1 MGAKPGWERSWA
13 LHGDPYFCLNVVL
26 GLEGPEIIHTKAKSE
41 AKQRE
46 KGLISGRL
54 GEISVFSGI

>member
-1 MGAKPGWERSWA
+1 M
-13 LHGDPYFCLNVVL
+13 HGDPYFCLNVVL

-41 AKQRE
+41 AKRRE